1 MASGQ
6 VRSRLAISSDIPT
19 TVPRI
24 SSVPQR
30 LAATEVSVGAD
41 IVGGVSVQI
50 GVHVEISGLRD
61 DREQVGMTMLLTKV
75 MREHRM
81 DDEVFVSMRGKGA
94 DLSVHADSG
103 DHKLIFN
110 GFYLWGPAFEEML
123 TARATQLVSHAQV
136 DYEWE
141 FEEDE
146 F

>member
-1 MASGQ
+1 M
-6 VRSRLAISSDIPT
+6 
-19 TVPRI
+19 
-24 SSVPQR
+24 
-30 LAATEVSVGAD
+30 GAD

>member
-61 DREQVGMTMLLTKV
+61 GREQVGMTMLLTKV

-103 DHKLIFN
+103 DHKLIFS
-110 GFYLWGPAFEEML
+110 GFYRWAPDFEKML

-136 DYEWE
+136 HYGWE
-141 FEEDE
+141 YEDE